1 MPDWSKVEQKI
12 GASEARTFHIKNHT
26 AIGGGDTN
34 QAYQIDGIFSGENEP
49 DRFFI
54 KFNHKTRLA
63 MFEAEAK
70 GLQEIEKAEA
80 IYVPHVICI
89 GVEGNESFLV
99 LENLSLASGIS
110 GSAKQLGEQLAAL
123 HKYTSPM
130 FGWTRDNTIGS
141 IQQINTQKESWIEF
155 WREQRLG
162 FQLNLAK
169 QNGASLSLCNK
180 GAELLNNLNIFYSDY
195 KPQASLLHGDL
206 WSGNYG
212 YLREGTPVIFDPAIY
227 YGDREADIAM
237 TELFGGFPAE
247 FYSAYNQAW
256 PLDKGYSQRK
266 KLYNLY
272 HILNHFNM
280 FGGGYAMQ
288 AENMIEQL
296 LNGE

>member
-1 MPDWSKVEQKI
+1 MPSWSKIEQKI
-12 GASEARTFHIKNHT
+12 SASEGRTFHIKNQT
-26 AIGGGDTN
+26 VIGGGDTN
-34 QAYQIDGIFSGENEP
+34 QAYQIDGIFPDENEAA
-49 DRFFI
+49 RFFI
-54 KFNHKTRLA
+54 KFNQKNRLA
-63 MFEAEAK
+63 MFEAEAE
-70 GLQEIEKAEA
+70 GLQEIEKAGA
-80 IYVPHVICI
+80 IYVPHVVCT

-99 LENLSLASGIS
+99 LESLSLASGAS

-123 HKYTSPM
+123 HKYTSST

-169 QNGASLSLCNK
+169 QNGASLSLYNK
-180 GAELLNNLNIFYSDY
+180 GIELLNNLDTLYSDY
-195 KPQASLLHGDL
+195 QPQASLLHGDL

-212 YLREGTPVIFDPAIY
+212 YIKEGTPVIFDPATY

-256 PLDKGYSQRK
+256 PLDKGYPQRK

-280 FGGGYAMQ
+280 FGGGYAMK
-288 AENMIEQL
+288 AENMIDDL
-296 LNGE
+296 LNGK

>member
-1 MPDWSKVEQKI
+1 MPDWSKIEHKI
-12 GASEARTFHIKNHT
+12 SASKERDFQIKSQ
-26 AIGGGDTN
+26 AIIGGGDIN
-34 QAYQIDGIFSGENEP
+34 QAYQIDGIFP
-49 DRFFI
+49 DEMESARFFI
-54 KFNHKTRLA
+54 KLNQKARIT
-63 MFEAEAK
+63 MFEAEAE
-70 GLQEIEKAEA
+70 GLQEIDKAKA
-80 IYVPHVICI
+80 IYVPHVICS
-89 GVEGNESFLV
+89 GVEGNESFLI
-99 LENLSLASGIS
+99 LESLSLTSGVS

-141 IQQINTQKESWIEF
+141 TQQINTQKQSWIDF
-155 WREQRLG
+155 WRDQRLG

-169 QNGASLSLCNK
+169 QNGASSTVYNK
-180 GAELLNNLNIFYSDY
+180 GTELLNNLEIFYLDY
-195 KPQASLLHGDL
+195 EPKASLLHGDL

-212 YLREGTPVIFDPAIY
+212 YLNKGTPVIFDPAVY

-237 TELFGGFPAE
+237 TELFGGFPVE
-247 FYSAYNQAW
+247 FYSAYNQTW

-288 AENMIEQL
+288 AENILDQL
-296 LNGE
+296 LTQ

>member
-1 MPDWSKVEQKI
+1 MPDWSKIEQKI
-12 GASEARTFHIKNHT
+12 SASEGRTFQIKNQT

-34 QAYQIDGIFSGENEP
+34 QAYQIDGIFPDEDAP

-54 KFNHKTRLA
+54 KFNQKPRIA
-63 MFEAEAK
+63 MFEAEAE
-70 GLQEIEKAEA
+70 GLQEIEKADA
-80 IYVPHVICI
+80 IYVPHVVCT

-99 LENLSLASGIS
+99 LESLSLASGVN

-123 HKYTSPM
+123 HKYTSPT

-141 IQQINTQKESWIEF
+141 VQQINTQKDDWVEF

-169 QNGASLSLCNK
+169 QNGASLSLYNK

-195 KPQASLLHGDL
+195 TPQASLLHGDL

-212 YLREGTPVIFDPAIY
+212 YLTDGTPVIFDPAIY
-227 YGDREADIAM
+227 YGDREVDIAM
-237 TELFGGFPAE
+237 TELFGGFTAE
-247 FYSAYNQAW
+247 FYAAYNQAW
-256 PLDKGYSQRK
+256 PLDNGYQQRK

-288 AENMIEQL
+288 AENMIDDL
-296 LNGE
+296 LNGK